1 MNLTTKMIVVLT
13 VLTMVAGGLLSYWD
27 GITSPRIEAYRLEQL
42 KQAIAEVLPDHE
54 SYDEV
59 KADGMILYDPEP
71 VGLAFEAIGNGFQG
85 KISIMVGISL
95 DFKKINAIKILEQL
109 ETPGLGTKIVED
121 PSNKED
127 RFWFPNQFKNLT
139 TEPQIDVVKNIK
151 PGKPNE
157 IQAITGATISSVAM
171 ATILNDG
178 IQKATISSVAMA
190 TILNDGIQKAKSIYQ
205 LKVQ

>member
-13 VLTMVAGGLLSYWD
+13 VLTMVAGGVLSYWD
-27 GITSPRIEAYRLEQL
+27 GITRPRIEAYRLEQL
-42 KQAIAEVLPDHE
+42 KKAIAEVLPDHE

-59 KADGMILYDPEP
+59 KADGMILYVGKKSNDPEP
-71 VGLAFEAIGNGFQG
+71 IGVAFEAIGNGFQG

-121 PSNKED
+121 PSNKDD
-127 RFWFPNQFKNLT
+127 RFWFPNQFKNLS
-139 TEPQIDVVKNIK
+139 TEPQINVVKNIK
-151 PGKPNE
+151 PAKPNE
-157 IQAITGATISSVAM
+157 IQAITGATISSAAI
-171 ATILNDG
+171 ATILN
-178 IQKATISSVAMA
+178 
-190 TILNDGIQKAKSIYQ
+190 NEIQKAKSIYQ

>member
-13 VLTMVAGGLLSYWD
+13 VLTMVAGGVLSYWD
-27 GITSPRIEAYRLEQL
+27 GITRPRIEAYRLEQL
-42 KQAIAEVLPDHE
+42 KKAIAEVLPAHE

-59 KADGMILYDPEP
+59 KADGMILYIGKNSNDPEP

-121 PSNKED
+121 PSNKDD

-157 IQAITGATISSVAM
+157 IQAITGATISSAAI
-171 ATILNDG
+171 ATILN
-178 IQKATISSVAMA
+178 
-190 TILNDGIQKAKSIYQ
+190 NEIQKAKSIYQ

>member
-13 VLTMVAGGLLSYWD
+13 VLTMVAGGVLSYWD
-27 GITSPRIEAYRLEQL
+27 GITRPRIEAYRLEQL
-42 KQAIAEVLPDHE
+42 KKAIAEVLPAHE

-59 KADGMILYDPEP
+59 KADGMILYVGKKSNDPEP
-71 VGLAFEAIGNGFQG
+71 VGVAFEAIGNGFQG

-139 TEPQIDVVKNIK
+139 TEPQINVVKNIK

-157 IQAITGATISSVAM
+157 IQAITGATISSA
-171 ATILNDG
+171 AIAKILN
-178 IQKATISSVAMA
+178 
-190 TILNDGIQKAKSIYQ
+190 NEIQKAKSIYQ